1 MQTDS
6 GCKGCIDRHE
16 GCHSTCEKYRLW
28 KKKQED
34 EKAVIRDKREKEMA
48 IAIDIKARIGTKRKY
63 KWH

>member
-6 GCKGCIDRHE
+6 GCKDCIDRHE
-16 GCHSTCEKYRLW
+16 GCHSTCDRYRLW

-34 EKAVIRDKREKEMA
+34 EKAAIRGKREKEMA
-48 IAIDIKARIGTKRKY
+48 IALDIKARIGTKRKY

>member
-6 GCKGCIDRHE
+6 ECKGCIDRHV
-16 GCHSTCEKYRLW
+16 GCHSTCERYKQW
-28 KKKQED
+28 KKKQEE

-48 IAIDIKARIGTKRKY
+48 IALDIKVRIGTKRKY

>member
-6 GCKGCIDRHE
+6 GCKDCIDRHE

-48 IAIDIKARIGTKRKY
+48 IALDIKARIGTKRKY